1 MCSKALHNDFH
12 APVMVNSTR
21 KHKKPQFSIG
31 KAEVRSRSGCEVP
44 CLHGS
49 KIHPL
54 WPSLAQNSVTKRSI
68 PATWRPKSCRYSIH
82 PSIHSLTTDIV
93 YRSPCFTLCYGWRV
107 GIVHPKCHCKR
118 IRDDRYR
125 GGQLVTLN

>member
-12 APVMVNSTR
+12 APV
-21 KHKKPQFSIG
+21 SI
-31 KAEVRSRSGCEVP
+31 
-44 CLHGS
+44 
-49 KIHPL
+49 
-54 WPSLAQNSVTKRSI
+54 
-68 PATWRPKSCRYSIH
+68 Y
-82 PSIHSLTTDIV
+82 SLTTDIV

-125 GGQLVTLN
+125 GGQLVTLPYLTLHYLTLPHLTLPYLTLPYLSLA

>member
-12 APVMVNSTR
+12 AL
-21 KHKKPQFSIG
+21 I
-31 KAEVRSRSGCEVP
+31 
-44 CLHGS
+44 
-49 KIHPL
+49 
-54 WPSLAQNSVTKRSI
+54 SL
-68 PATWRPKSCRYSIH
+68 P
-82 PSIHSLTTDIV
+82 TDIV

-125 GGQLVTLN
+125 GGQLVTLPYLTLPYLTLPYLTLPYLTLPYLTLPYVKLSILDLVF

>member
-12 APVMVNSTR
+12 APVMLE
-21 KHKKPQFSIG
+21 PQTTLVFQT
-31 KAEVRSRSGCEVP
+31 
-44 CLHGS
+44 
-49 KIHPL
+49 
-54 WPSLAQNSVTKRSI
+54 QNRGTV
-68 PATWRPKSCRYSIH
+68 
-82 PSIHSLTTDIV
+82 TTDIV

-125 GGQLVTLN
+125 GGQLVTLPYLTLPYLKLLQTIYIILP